1 VTAVSERRIRVRSR
15 FRAGAWARF
24 GALAVLTVV
33 LLAPLL
39 TTFVR
44 VLTPDPRGGGVLAQL
59 AGAFAYGPVLTWLG
73 NSLMVTA
80 ATVVVTVLV
89 SAPAGYVLSRG
100 RGRGVSVFALV
111 IFGLQSLPI
120 ILFLVPLF
128 VLFALVGLVDDLVGL
143 GIIYIGMGIAV
154 ATWTMAAAFDSIPVD
169 LEEASWLDGC
179 SVWGGYW
186 RVVLPNALPGV
197 LSAAVFTFLLA
208 WNDYWIALVF
218 ILSNANYTMGI
229 GLAASYGSPVLSL
242 IGLVPPLVVF
252 LVFHRFFS
260 LGGVSGSLAGT

>member
-1 VTAVSERRIRVRSR
+1 VTAVGARGVHRGSR
-15 FRAGAWARF
+15 FGRRAWTRF
-24 GALAVLTVV
+24 AALVVLTVV

-44 VLTPDPRGGGVLAQL
+44 VLTPGPRGSVIGQI

-73 NSLMVTA
+73 NSFLVTA
-80 ATVVVTVLV
+80 VTVVITVLV

-120 ILFLVPLF
+120 VLFLVPLF
-128 VLFALVGLVDDLVGL
+128 VLFALVGLVDNLVGL

-154 ATWTMAAAFDSIPVD
+154 ATWTMGAGFDAIPVD
-169 LEEASWLDGC
+169 IEEAAWLDGC
-179 SVWGGYW
+179 SVLRAFW

-229 GLAASYGSPVLSL
+229 GLAASYGAPVLSL
-242 IGLVPPLVVF
+242 IGLVPPLIVF
-252 LVFHRFFS
+252 LVLHRFFS

>member
-1 VTAVSERRIRVRSR
+1 VTALGARGVRRGSRLGVRAWTR
-15 FRAGAWARF
+15 FA
-24 GALAVLTVV
+24 ALAVLTLV

-44 VLTPDPRGGGVLAQL
+44 VLTPGSNGSVIAQL
-59 AGAFAYGPVLTWLG
+59 AGAFVYGPVLTWLG
-73 NSLMVTA
+73 NSFLVTA

-100 RGRGVSVFALV
+100 RGRGVTVFALV
-111 IFGLQSLPI
+111 IFGVQSLPI
-120 ILFLVPLF
+120 VLFLVPLF
-128 VLFALVGLVDDLVGL
+128 VLFALIGLVDNLLGL
-143 GIIYIGMGIAV
+143 GIIYVGMGVGV
-154 ATWTMAAAFDSIPVD
+154 ATWTMGAGFDAVPVD
-169 LEEASWLDGC
+169 IEEAAWLDGC
-179 SVWGGYW
+179 SVLRGFW

-218 ILSNANYTMGI
+218 ILSNPNYTMGI

-242 IGLVPPLVVF
+242 IGLVPPLIVF

>member
-1 VTAVSERRIRVRSR
+1 VTAVGARRIRGRSE

-24 GALAVLTVV
+24 AALVALTVL

-44 VLTPDPRGGGVLAQL
+44 VLTPDSDGTVLTRL
-59 AGAFAYGPVLTWLG
+59 AGAFSYGPVVTWLG
-73 NSLMVTA
+73 NSLAVTA
-80 ATVVVTVLV
+80 ATVIVTVLV

-100 RGRGVSVFALV
+100 RGRGVAAFALV

-128 VLFALVGLVDDLVGL
+128 VLFALIGLVDSVLGL
-143 GIIYIGMGIAV
+143 GIVYVGMGVAV
-154 ATWTMAAAFDSIPVD
+154 ASWTMAAAFDTIPIA
-169 LEEASWLDGC
+169 LEEAAWLDGC
-179 SVWGGYW
+179 SVLGGFW
-186 RVVLPNALPGV
+186 RVVVPNALPGV
-197 LSAAVFTFLLA
+197 LSAAIFTFLLA

-218 ILSNANYTMGI
+218 ILSDAHYTMGI
-229 GLAASYGSPVLSL
+229 GLAASYGSPELSL

-260 LGGVSGSLAGT
+260 LGGVSGSLAGR

>member
-1 VTAVSERRIRVRSR
+1 VTAVGARGVHRGSR
-15 FRAGAWARF
+15 FGRRAWTRF
-24 GALAVLTVV
+24 AALVVLTVV

-44 VLTPDPRGGGVLAQL
+44 VLTPGPRDSVIGQI

-73 NSLMVTA
+73 NSFLVTA
-80 ATVVVTVLV
+80 VTVVITVLV

-120 ILFLVPLF
+120 VLFLVPLF
-128 VLFALVGLVDDLVGL
+128 VLFALVGLVDNLVGL

-154 ATWTMAAAFDSIPVD
+154 ATWTMGAGFDAIPVD
-169 LEEASWLDGC
+169 IEEAAWLDGC
-179 SVWGGYW
+179 SVFHGFW

-197 LSAAVFTFLLA
+197 LSAAIFTFLLA

-252 LVFHRFFS
+252 LVFHRYFS

>member
-1 VTAVSERRIRVRSR
+1 M
-15 FRAGAWARF
+15 RF
-24 GALAVLTVV
+24 GALVVLTIV

-44 VLTPDPRGGGVLAQL
+44 VLTPGRGGSVLQQF
-59 AGAFAYGPVLTWLG
+59 AGAFTFGPVLTWLG
-73 NSLMVTA
+73 NSFVVTA

-100 RGRGVSVFALV
+100 RGRGVTAFALV

-128 VLFALVGLVDDLVGL
+128 VLFALVGLVDNLLGL
-143 GIIYIGMGIAV
+143 GIIYVGMGIAV
-154 ATWTMAAAFDSIPVD
+154 ASWTMGAAFDAVPVD
-169 LEEASWLDGC
+169 LEEAAWLDGC
-179 SVWGGYW
+179 SVLRAFWTI
-186 RVVLPNALPGV
+186 VLPNALPGV
-197 LSAAVFTFLLA
+197 LSAAIFTFLLA

-260 LGGVSGSLAGT
+260 LGGISGALAGT

>member
-1 VTAVSERRIRVRSR
+1 MTAVAERPIRRRSHGHTASWLR
-15 FRAGAWARF
+15 FTAVT
-24 GALAVLTVV
+24 VLTLV
-33 LLAPLL
+33 LLTPLL

-44 VLTPDPRGGGVLAQL
+44 ALTPGPRGSVLGQF
-59 AGAFAYGPVLTWLG
+59 AGAFVHGPVLTWLG
-73 NSLMVTA
+73 NSSIVTG

-100 RGRGVSVFALV
+100 RGRSVNAFALV

-128 VLFALVGLVDDLVGL
+128 VLFAGIGLVDDLRGL
-143 GIIYIGMGIAV
+143 VIIYIGMGIAV
-154 ATWTMAAAFDSIPVD
+154 ASWTMGAAFDSIPVD
-169 LEEASWLDGC
+169 IEEAAWLDGC
-179 SVWGGYW
+179 SVLGAFW
-186 RVVLPNALPGV
+186 RIVLPNALPGV
-197 LSAAVFTFLLA
+197 LSAAIFTFLLA

-218 ILSNANYTMGI
+218 ILRNANYTMGI

-242 IGLVPPLVVF
+242 IGLVPPLIVF

>member
-1 VTAVSERRIRVRSR
+1 MTAVADRRIRRTRARSGPWLR
-15 FRAGAWARF
+15 FA
-24 GALAVLTVV
+24 ALTVLTLV
-33 LLAPLL
+33 LLTPLL

-44 VLTPDPRGGGVLAQL
+44 VLTPGPRGGVLLQF

-73 NSLMVTA
+73 NSALVTG

-89 SAPAGYVLSRG
+89 AAPAGYVLSRG
-100 RGRGVSVFALV
+100 RGRGVSVYALV

-128 VLFALVGLVDDLVGL
+128 VLFAGIGLVDNLVGLT
-143 GIIYIGMGIAV
+143 IIYIGMAIAV
-154 ATWTMAAAFDSIPVD
+154 AVWTMAAAFDSIPVS
-169 LEEASWLDGC
+169 LEEAAWLDGC
-179 SVWGGYW
+179 SVFGGFW

-218 ILSNANYTMGI
+218 ILSNGNYTMGI

-260 LGGVSGSLAGT
+260 LGGISGSLAGT

>member
-1 VTAVSERRIRVRSR
+1 MTAVAERRTRHRSR
-15 FRAGAWARF
+15 GRGGSWLRF
-24 GALAVLTVV
+24 AALTVLTLV

-39 TTFVR
+39 TLFVR
-44 VLTPDPRGGGVLAQL
+44 VLTPGRDGNVLMQL
-59 AGAFAYGPVLTWLG
+59 AGAFAYGPVLTWMT
-73 NSLMVTA
+73 NSSLVTA
-80 ATVVVTVLV
+80 VTVVVTVLV
-89 SAPAGYVLSRG
+89 AAPAGYVLSRG

-128 VLFALVGLVDDLVGL
+128 VLFAGIGLVDDLRGL

-154 ATWTMAAAFDSIPVD
+154 ATWTMGAAFDSVPVT
-169 LEEASWLDGC
+169 LEEAAWLDGC
-179 SVWGGYW
+179 SVFSGFW
-186 RVVLPNALPGV
+186 RIVLPNALPGV

-260 LGGVSGSLAGT
+260 FGGVSGSLAGT

>member
-1 VTAVSERRIRVRSR
+1 MTALGARGVHRGSRSDRRAWTR
-15 FRAGAWARF
+15 FA
-24 GALAVLTVV
+24 ALVLLTVV

-44 VLTPDPRGGGVLAQL
+44 VLTPGPRGSVIGQFT
-59 AGAFAYGPVLTWLG
+59 GAFAYGPVLTWLG
-73 NSLMVTA
+73 NSFLVTA

-120 ILFLVPLF
+120 VLFLVPLF
-128 VLFALVGLVDDLVGL
+128 VLFALVGLVDNLVGL

-154 ATWTMAAAFDSIPVD
+154 ATWTMGAGFDAIPVD
-169 LEEASWLDGC
+169 IEEAAWLDGC
-179 SVWGGYW
+179 SVLRAFW

-229 GLAASYGSPVLSL
+229 GLAASYGAPVLSL
-242 IGLVPPLVVF
+242 IGLVPPLIVF
-252 LVFHRFFS
+252 LVLHRFFS

>member
-1 VTAVSERRIRVRSR
+1 
-15 FRAGAWARF
+15 
-24 GALAVLTVV
+24 
-33 LLAPLL
+33 
-39 TTFVR
+39 
-44 VLTPDPRGGGVLAQL
+44 VLTPGPRGNVLLQL

-73 NSLMVTA
+73 NSGMVTA

-89 SAPAGYVLSRG
+89 AAPAGYVLSRG

-111 IFGLQSLPI
+111 IFGVQSLPI

-128 VLFALVGLVDDLVGL
+128 VLFAGIGLVDNLL
-143 GIIYIGMGIAV
+143 GITIIYIGMGIAV
-154 ATWTMAAAFDSIPVD
+154 ATWTMAAAFDSIPAS
-169 LEEASWLDGC
+169 LEEAAWLDGC
-179 SVWGGYW
+179 SVFGAFW

-218 ILSNANYTMGI
+218 ILSNGNYTMGI
-229 GLAASYGSPVLSL
+229 GLAASYGAPVLSL

-260 LGGVSGSLAGT
+260 LGGISGSLAGT